1 MAARY
6 ACVEL
11 QRDDCETLSVAL
23 NFSKHDAI
31 VFCRRPQSPA
41 LIVGLLGKAR
51 DDRALAVGV
60 RATRRLPNRSRRFRP
75 WNTSLP
81 ATPVSLTVASPDLP
95 YARIASD

>member
-23 NFSKHDAI
+23 NFFKHDAI
-31 VFCRRPQSPA
+31 VFCRRPQSPV
-41 LIVGLLGKAR
+41 LIAGLPGKAR
-51 DDRALAVGV
+51 DDRALVVGV
-60 RATRRLPNRSRRFRP
+60 RGDQEIAYPQQTFRP
-75 WNTSLP
+75 WNASSP

-95 YARIASD
+95 ICENCQ